1 MSLISWEYYDE
12 SQDFA
17 NLRYV
22 LLDIHNY
29 VIICTKWEKSKY
41 VQYSDLFWC
50 KMHVCKHCKIFQ
62 PGCND
67 HLDFSRKCALLQ
79 LIIPFLYPWIWAD
92 WLEHPVVPFTGR
104 NINTFCSQCFS
115 TTMEVQVILEAV
127 PGLVLIGKPRIE
139 RGSLIILQFVL
150 DCLCHGARI

>member
-12 SQDFA
+12 SQDFS

-50 KMHVCKHCKIFQ
+50 KMHVRKHCKIFQ

-67 HLDFSRKCALLQ
+67 HLDFSRECALLQ
-79 LIIPFLYPWIWAD
+79 LIIPFLYLRIQNAYCYFIANN
-92 WLEHPVVPFTGR
+92 LIGSVA
-104 NINTFCSQCFS
+104 SQ
-115 TTMEVQVILEAV
+115 
-127 PGLVLIGKPRIE
+127 VLID
-139 RGSLIILQFVL
+139 Q
-150 DCLCHGARI
+150 